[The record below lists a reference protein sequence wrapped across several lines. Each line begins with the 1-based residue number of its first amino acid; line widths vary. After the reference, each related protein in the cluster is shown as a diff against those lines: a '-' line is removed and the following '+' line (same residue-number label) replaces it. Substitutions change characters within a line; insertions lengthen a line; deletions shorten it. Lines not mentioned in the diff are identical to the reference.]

1 MRRSRLPARA
11 ISDIMVKTMCEV
23 MSMIDFKN
31 ASYLKLTKVNT
42 MADINVVARIL
53 VPGEEIVAEY
63 KSMRDF
69 LVFTD
74 RRIIAV
80 NVQGFTGKKKDFT
93 SLPYARIQ
101 TFSVETAGVFDLD
114 SELELYFSGLG
125 LVRFEFSGAD
135 NIMDIVRLIGEK
147 VL

>member
-1 MRRSRLPARA
+1 MRRSRLPARV
-11 ISDIMVKTMCEV
+11 ISDIMVKTICEV

-42 MADINVVARIL
+42 MADINVVDSIL
-53 VPGEEIVAEY
+53 VPGEDIVAEY

-69 LVFTD
+69 IVFTD

>member
-1 MRRSRLPARA
+1 MRRSRLPARV
-11 ISDIMVKTMCEV
+11 ISDIMVKTICEV

-31 ASYLKLTKVNT
+31 ASYLKLTRVNT
-42 MADINVVARIL
+42 MADINVVDSIL
-53 VPGEEIVAEY
+53 VPGEDIVAEY

-69 LVFTD
+69 IVFTD

-125 LVRFEFSGAD
+125 LVRFEFSGVD

>member
-1 MRRSRLPARA
+1 
-11 ISDIMVKTMCEV
+11 
-23 MSMIDFKN
+23 MIDFKN
-31 ASYLKLTKVNT
+31 ASYLKLTRVNT
-42 MADINVVARIL
+42 MADINVVDSIL
-53 VPGEEIVAEY
+53 VPGEDIVAEY

-69 LVFTD
+69 IVFTD

-125 LVRFEFSGAD
+125 LVRFEFSGVD

>member
-1 MRRSRLPARA
+1 
-11 ISDIMVKTMCEV
+11 
-23 MSMIDFKN
+23 MIDFKN

-69 LVFTD
+69 IVFTD

-125 LVRFEFSGAD
+125 LVRFEFSGVD